1 MDPNSSVRY
10 STPRV
15 GVDFLVVEK
24 SNLTF
29 LTNSKV
35 IGVHNTPL
43 CRVKPCLAHV
53 DVDNASTGIAMAK
66 RIRAILV
73 SWTLRCVCARACAC
87 DSKLGIVVAAFL
99 FKPTASACLEQTS
112 TAGHSG

>member
-10 STPRV
+10 STIRV
-15 GVDFLVVEK
+15 GVDILVAEK

-29 LTNSKV
+29 LINSRGISV
-35 IGVHNTPL
+35 YNTPL

-73 SWTLRCVCARACAC
+73 GWTLRCVCARACAC
-87 DSKLGIVVAAFL
+87 DSKLSIDVAAFL
-99 FKPTASACLEQTS
+99 FKPTASACLKQTS